1 MHELKIFES
10 EEFGRVRTLLIE
22 GEPWFVGKDVASILQ
37 YSNTGKAILSHVDED
52 DRKMATSKT
61 HSQIGNELGQRGGWI
76 INESGLYSLI
86 LSSKLPTAKKFKRW
100 VTGEV
105 LPSIRKY
112 GMYMTDEALLK
123 AIRDPKNLDLLV
135 EEMVKDKREK
145 KILEEKLDALEPKS
159 IFFDNFVLLDVL
171 TSIRDTANEM
181 KIKPMRFTQF
191 LLDNKYVYRKKNQR
205 IFPHQQ
211 YVHDELFEVKDAYN
225 CGFHYEQTCITVK
238 GKLYFLELLKKREII

>member
-10 EEFGRVRTLLIE
+10 EEFGQIRTMLID
-22 GEPWFVGKDVASILQ
+22 GEPWFVGKDVAAILR
-37 YSNTGKAILSHVDED
+37 YSNTGKAILAHVDED

-100 VTGEV
+100 VTTEI
-105 LPSIRKY
+105 LPSIRKFGGY
-112 GMYMTDEALLK
+112 ITPPKLEDIISNPESLELLLK
-123 AIRDPKNLDLLV
+123 QLLDQMQKNK
-135 EEMVKDKREK
+135 E
-145 KILEEKLDALEPKS
+145 LEQKLTDLEPKG

-181 KIKPMRFTQF
+181 NVKPMRFTQF

-211 YVHDELFEVKDAYN
+211 YVHDELFKVKDAYN

>member
-1 MHELKIFES
+1 MHELKTFES
-10 EEFGRVRTLLIE
+10 DEFGQIRTLLID
-22 GEPWFVGKDVASILQ
+22 GEPWFVGKDIASILK
-37 YSNTGKAILSHVDED
+37 YSNTRKALADHVDKED
-52 DRKMATSKT
+52 KADGVTIRDS
-61 HSQIGNELGQRGGWI
+61 IGRVQKPVI

-100 VTGEV
+100 VTTEI

-112 GMYMTDEALLK
+112 GGYITLPKLEDIMANPESLELLLK
-123 AIRDPKNLDLLV
+123 QLLDQMQKNK
-135 EEMVKDKREK
+135 E
-145 KILEEKLDALEPKS
+145 LEQKLTDLEPKG
-159 IFFDNFVLLDVL
+159 IFFDNFVLLDAL

-181 KIKPMRFTQF
+181 NIKPMRFTQF

-211 YVHDELFEVKDAYN
+211 YVHDELFKVKDAYN